1 MANLKISELPQATEL
16 QGGELFATVQGGVTK
31 QTTINDV
38 NNFII
43 PLNLSVTT
51 GDVIN
56 LSDIAYNTTSL
67 IKLTWTNPTGGVQVA
82 VLNLPDATLPINT
95 NRVLRFIS
103 NGGFTTNTHVE
114 LTPINGQTLD
124 GSTND
129 YLINKPYE
137 GILVW
142 SNGIEWF
149 IIQKKG

>member
-1 MANLKISELPQATEL
+1 MANLKISELPISTEL
-16 QGGELFATVQGGVTK
+16 QGNELFATVQNGVTK

-67 IKLTWTNPTGGVQVA
+67 IKLTWTNPSGGVQVA

-137 GILVW
+137 GIQVW
-142 SNGIEWF
+142 SNGVEWF

>member
-16 QGGELFATVQGGVTK
+16 QGGELFATVQDGVTK

-67 IKLTWTNPTGGVQVA
+67 IKLTWVNPSGGVQVA

-137 GILVW
+137 GIQVW
-142 SNGIEWF
+142 SNGVEWF
-149 IIQKKG
+149 IIQKKA

>member
-1 MANLKISELPQATEL
+1 MANLKISELPQSTEL
-16 QGGELFATVQGGVTK
+16 QGDELFATVQNGVTK

-43 PLNLSVTT
+43 PLNLSVTA

-67 IKLTWTNPTGGVQVA
+67 IKLTWTNPSGGVQVA

-95 NRVLRFIS
+95 NRVLRFLT

-124 GSTND
+124 GSIND
-129 YLINKPYE
+129 YLVNKPYE
-137 GILVW
+137 GIQVW
-142 SNGIEWF
+142 SNGVEWF

>member
-137 GILVW
+137 GIQVW

>member
-16 QGGELFATVQGGVTK
+16 QGDELFATVQGGVTK

-43 PLNLSVTT
+43 PLNLSVTA

-67 IKLTWTNPTGGVQVA
+67 IKLTWVNPSGGVQVA
-82 VLNLPDATLPINT
+82 VINLPDATLPINT
-95 NRVLRFIS
+95 NRVLRFLT

-137 GILVW
+137 GIQVW
-142 SNGIEWF
+142 SNGVEWF
-149 IIQKKG
+149 IIQKKA

>member
-1 MANLKISELPQATEL
+1 MANLKISALPQATEL
-16 QGGELFATVQGGVTK
+16 QGDELFATVQSGVTK

-51 GDVIN
+51 DDVIN
-56 LSDIAYNTTSL
+56 LSDIEYNTTSL
-67 IKLTWTNPTGGVQVA
+67 IKLTWTNPSGGVQVA

-95 NRVLRFIS
+95 NRILRFIS

-124 GSTND
+124 GSTNN

-137 GILVW
+137 GIQVW
-142 SNGIEWF
+142 SNGVEWF
-149 IIQKKG
+149 IIQKKA

>member
-56 LSDIAYNTTSL
+56 LSDVAYNTTSL
-67 IKLTWTNPTGGVQVA
+67 IKLTWVNPTGGVQVV

-103 NGGFTTNTHVE
+103 NGGFTSNTHVE
-114 LTPINGQTLD
+114 LTPINGQKID

-137 GILVW
+137 GIQVW
-142 SNGIEWF
+142 SNGVEWF
-149 IIQKKG
+149 IIQKKA

>member
-1 MANLKISELPQATEL
+1 MANQKISELPQATEL
-16 QGGELFATVQGGVTK
+16 QGGELFATVQDGVTK

-67 IKLTWTNPTGGVQVA
+67 IKLTWINPSGGVQVV

-137 GILVW
+137 GIQVW
-142 SNGIEWF
+142 SNGVEWF
-149 IIQKKG
+149 IIQKKA

>member
-1 MANLKISELPQATEL
+1 MANLKISELQIATKL
-16 QGGELFATVQGGVTK
+16 QGDELFAAVQDGVTK

-43 PLNLSVTT
+43 PLNLSVTN

-56 LSDIAYNTTSL
+56 LSDIEYNTTSL
-67 IKLTWTNPTGGVQVA
+67 IKLTWVNPSGGVQVA

-124 GSTND
+124 GSIND

-137 GILVW
+137 GIQVW
-142 SNGIEWF
+142 SNGVEWF
-149 IIQKKG
+149 IIQKKA

>member
-1 MANLKISELPQATEL
+1 MANLKISELPQSTEL
-16 QGGELFATVQGGVTK
+16 QGDELFATVQSGVTK

-56 LSDIAYNTTSL
+56 LSDIAYKTTSL
-67 IKLTWTNPTGGVQVA
+67 IKLTWTNPSGGVQVA

-95 NRVLRFIS
+95 NRVLRFLT

-137 GILVW
+137 GIQVW
-142 SNGIEWF
+142 SNGVEWF

>member
-137 GILVW
+137 GIQVW
-142 SNGIEWF
+142 SNGVEWF
-149 IIQKKG
+149 IIQKKA

>member
-16 QGGELFATVQGGVTK
+16 QGNELFATVQGDVTK

-43 PLNLSVTT
+43 PLNLSVTN

-67 IKLTWTNPTGGVQVA
+67 IKLTWTNPSGGVQVA

-137 GILVW
+137 GIQVW
-142 SNGIEWF
+142 SNGVEWF
-149 IIQKKG
+149 IIQKKA

>member
-16 QGGELFATVQGGVTK
+16 QGGELFATVQDGVTK

-67 IKLTWTNPTGGVQVA
+67 IKLTWVNPSGGVQVV

-95 NRVLRFIS
+95 NRV
-103 NGGFTTNTHVE
+103 
-114 LTPINGQTLD
+114 
-124 GSTND
+124 
-129 YLINKPYE
+129 
-137 GILVW
+137 
-142 SNGIEWF
+142 
-149 IIQKKG
+149 

>member
-1 MANLKISELPQATEL
+1 MANLKISELPISTEL
-16 QGGELFATVQGGVTK
+16 QGGELFATVQDGVTK

-51 GDVIN
+51 GDIIN

-67 IKLTWTNPTGGVQVA
+67 IKLTWTNPSGGVQVA

-137 GILVW
+137 GIQVW
-142 SNGIEWF
+142 SNGVEWF

>member
-1 MANLKISELPQATEL
+1 
-16 QGGELFATVQGGVTK
+16 
-31 QTTINDV
+31 
-38 NNFII
+38 
-43 PLNLSVTT
+43 
-51 GDVIN
+51 
-56 LSDIAYNTTSL
+56 
-67 IKLTWTNPTGGVQVA
+67 VA

-95 NRVLRFIS
+95 NRVLRFIT

-137 GILVW
+137 GIQVW
-142 SNGIEWF
+142 SNGVEWF

>member
-16 QGGELFATVQGGVTK
+16 QGGELFATVQDGVTK

-67 IKLTWTNPTGGVQVA
+67 IKLTWVNPSGGVQVA

-124 GSTND
+124 GSAND

-137 GILVW
+137 GIQVW
-142 SNGIEWF
+142 SNGVEWF